1 MKQNRESDMRL
12 SIEMAVDEA
21 IRVSGESAVKDAFSM
36 FGAKGIDD
44 LPEHSYE
51 QVFSELTRLASD

>member
-1 MKQNRESDMRL
+1 MRL